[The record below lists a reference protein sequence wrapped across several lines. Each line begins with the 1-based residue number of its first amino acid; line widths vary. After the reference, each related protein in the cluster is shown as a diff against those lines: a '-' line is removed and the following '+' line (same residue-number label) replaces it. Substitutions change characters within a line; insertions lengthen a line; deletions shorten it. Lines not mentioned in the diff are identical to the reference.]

1 MEPFDNCNYVVECTP
16 DGTYYAYLLD
26 YHQCC
31 AYGETEEEA
40 LDNLADVA
48 EDFTCC
54 IYLALRTLFLWGHV
68 RVIRRWLFFI
78 ASIVCNENRV
88 ACLFVQTTLCCVL
101 WLTY

>member
-1 MEPFDNCNYVVECTP
+1 MEPFDNCNYVVECTS

-48 EDFTCC
+48 EDFFGEVSSVY
-54 IYLALRTLFLWGHV
+54 YLED
-68 RVIRRWLFFI
+68 I
-78 ASIVCNENRV
+78 A
-88 ACLFVQTTLCCVL
+88 
-101 WLTY
+101 

>member
-40 LDNLADVA
+40 LDNLARSVYYL
-48 EDFTCC
+48 ED
-54 IYLALRTLFLWGHV
+54 
-68 RVIRRWLFFI
+68 I
-78 ASIVCNENRV
+78 A
-88 ACLFVQTTLCCVL
+88 
-101 WLTY
+101 